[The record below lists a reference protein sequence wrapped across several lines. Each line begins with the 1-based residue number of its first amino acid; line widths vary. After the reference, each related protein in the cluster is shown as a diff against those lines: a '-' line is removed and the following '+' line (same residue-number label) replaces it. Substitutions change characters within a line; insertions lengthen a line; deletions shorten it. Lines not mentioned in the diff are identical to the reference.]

1 MDRQRKKNEVSEG
14 VIKELK
20 KELEKYAIEI
30 IRMQERP
37 DSSSFSAINETFNED
52 DEDNIMPR

>member
-1 MDRQRKKNEVSEG
+1 VLRREVDRQRKKNEVSEG

-30 IRMQERP
+30 IRMQEMLP
-37 DSSSFSAINETFNED
+37 GSS
-52 DEDNIMPR
+52 